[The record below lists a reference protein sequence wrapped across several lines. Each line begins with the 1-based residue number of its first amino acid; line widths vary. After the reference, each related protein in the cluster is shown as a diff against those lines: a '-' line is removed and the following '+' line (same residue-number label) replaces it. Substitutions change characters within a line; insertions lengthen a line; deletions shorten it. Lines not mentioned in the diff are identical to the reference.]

1 MRHALVSL
9 LLVMLAAPLL
19 AAPLITEV
27 QPGEGFSFAPTHVTI
42 LGTGFAGENLEVFF
56 GTKKATVVVVSS
68 TAIQVLANPP
78 DPSEVNEFGEAFVN
92 VTVKMPGFP
101 DAFAQQLFFF
111 SPFAQP
117 GIVDYKQVLVPLTSG
132 TVPGAH
138 GSRWTSEL
146 HIFNASTAALRLPGP
161 EPVIVELPIDP
172 AVYVPARKTEQVFL
186 SSRFIGVDGAFL
198 YVPRAQ
204 EDAPKFSLRVRD
216 LSQNAASL
224 GTDIPVVSID
234 EAKGDLTLIDIP
246 VDPAYRAT
254 LRVYAF
260 TQAPMLIG
268 VKVFPEDGDTPIQEY
283 SVPLNGI
290 VTFDAVEF
298 PPYPAYTAFDPLT
311 SVVRAA
317 NQPRVRIEITNFNAN
332 VSPPP
337 PPIWAFVSITSNST
351 QQVTAVVPK

>member
-1 MRHALVSL
+1 
-9 LLVMLAAPLL
+9 MLAAPLF
-19 AAPLITEV
+19 ADPFITEV
-27 QPGEGFSFAPTHVTI
+27 QPAEGFTFAPTRVTI
-42 LGTGFAGENLEVFF
+42 HGTGFAGDNLEVFF
-56 GTKKATVVVVSS
+56 GTKKATIVVVTS
-68 TAIQVLANPP
+68 TAIQVLAQPP
-78 DPSEVNEFGEAFVN
+78 DPSELNEAGEAFVN

-101 DAFAQQLFFF
+101 EAVWPQLFFF

-117 GIVDYKQVLVPLTSG
+117 GIADYQQVLVPLTSG

-146 HIFNASTAALRLPGP
+146 HIFNASTTALRLPGP
-161 EPVIVELPIDP
+161 EPFIVELPIDP
-172 AVYVPARKTEQVFL
+172 AIYVPARETEQAFL
-186 SSRFIGVDGAFL
+186 KSRFIGLDGAFL

-234 EAKGDLTLIDIP
+234 DAKGDLTLVDIP
-246 VDPAYRAT
+246 VDPNYRAT
-254 LRVYAF
+254 LRIYAF
-260 TQAPMLIG
+260 TQAPMLVG

-283 SVPLNGI
+283 DVPLNGI
-290 VTFDAVEF
+290 VTLEPVEF

-311 SVVRAA
+311 SVVRGA
-317 NQPRVRIEITNFNAN
+317 NQPRVRIEITNHNAI

-337 PPIWAFVSITSNST
+337 PPIWAFVSITSNAT

>member
-1 MRHALVSL
+1 MRLALVPL
-9 LLVMLAAPLL
+9 LLVMLAAPVF
-19 AAPLITEV
+19 AAPLITTFE
-27 QPGEGFSFAPTHVTI
+27 PGEGFTFAPTHVTI
-42 LGTGFAGENLEVFF
+42 NGSGFGGENLEVFF
-56 GTKKATVVVVSS
+56 GTKKATVVVVTS
-68 TAIQVLANPP
+68 TAIQVLAQPP

-92 VTVKMPGFP
+92 VTVKMPGQP
-101 DAFAQQLFFF
+101 EAVAQQLFFF

-117 GIVDYKQVLVPLTSG
+117 GIADFKQLLVPLTAL

-146 HIFNASTAALRLPGP
+146 RIFNSLTTPLRLPGP
-161 EPVIVELPIDP
+161 ESFIVELPIDP
-172 AVYVPARKTEQVFL
+172 AVYVPARQTEQVFL
-186 SSRFIGVDGAFL
+186 NHGIQGTDGAFL

-216 LSQNAASL
+216 LSQNASSL

-234 EAKGDLTLIDIP
+234 DAKGDITLVDIP
-246 VDPAYRAT
+246 VDPDYRAT

-260 TQAPMLIG
+260 TQAPMLVG

-283 SVPLNGI
+283 NVPLNGI
-290 VTFDAVEF
+290 VTFEAVEF

-317 NQPRVRIEITNFNAN
+317 NHPRVRIEITNFNAN
-332 VSPPP
+332 LSPPP
-337 PPIWAFVSITSNST
+337 PPIWAFVSITSNAT
-351 QQVTAVVPK
+351 QQVTAVTPK